1 MIGGEAEGV
10 IGGWGLDV
18 SPAPSPDGRR
28 LAFVSDRGGSPQVY
42 VKTLGDAEEIR
53 ISQGSG
59 YATSPSWSPTGNR
72 IAFTARAEGKFSVFT
87 VAPDGSDLREVATAP
102 DADCEDP
109 SWSPDGRYLVYSYRK
124 RGYSELKIISSDGRQ
139 ERTLASGLTDMG
151 SPSWSPGR

>member
-1 MIGGEAEGV
+1 
-10 IGGWGLDV
+10 
-18 SPAPSPDGRR
+18 
-28 LAFVSDRGGSPQVY
+28 VY

-59 YATSPSWSPTGNR
+59 YATSPSWSPAGNR
-72 IAFTARAEGKFSVFT
+72 IAFTARVEGRFAVFT
-87 VAPDGSDLREVATAP
+87 VAPDGSDLRQVAGAP

-124 RGYSELKIISSDGRQ
+124 RGYSDLKTISSDGRQ
-139 ERTLASGLTDMG
+139 ERTLASGLSDMG